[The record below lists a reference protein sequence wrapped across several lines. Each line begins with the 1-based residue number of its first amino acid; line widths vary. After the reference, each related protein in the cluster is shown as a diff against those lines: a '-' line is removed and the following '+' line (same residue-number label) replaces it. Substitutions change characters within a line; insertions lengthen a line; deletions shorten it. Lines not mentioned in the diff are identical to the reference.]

1 MTSFDRHTDKQTDG
15 DAKLT
20 SGFKIVKMPGGRCNK
35 YLLLMQG
42 QITVVVQY

>member
-1 MTSFDRHTDKQTDG
+1 MASFDRHTDRQTDG

-20 SGFKIVKMPGGRCNK
+20 FGFKIVPGGRCNK

-42 QITVVVQY
+42 QITVVVQD